1 MKSFL
6 PFTKANFLVFFLLSI
21 LVNAGYAQTV
31 RKPDIIVL
39 KSNTKLE
46 VVIQEVDENVIKY
59 KKLTD
64 LEGPLFS
71 VRKSEIASVLYGNG
85 DVATFPDTSSDVFF
99 RQENNT
105 RAIEPI
111 SPQPVPRNK
120 FEEIIYAQNP
130 NQLRQ
135 SYQFYRSKS
144 KRGLALGI
152 VFTVLGTVSMGV
164 GAGLITNSGY
174 NSSSSGYYIYNNSNA
189 EAGTALLIGGLVG
202 GATFGTIGFVKAGKN
217 GSKAT
222 RIKRELIRR
231 RESVTFNFKPGYNA
245 ATQSGYLSLRMNF

>member
-1 MKSFL
+1 MKSILSFIKINV
-6 PFTKANFLVFFLLSI
+6 FAIFLVIGFVSF
-21 LVNAGYAQTV
+21 GHAQSL

-39 KSNTKLE
+39 KNNTKLE
-46 VVIQEVDENVIKY
+46 VVIQEVEENVIKY

-71 VRKSEIASVLYGNG
+71 VKKSEIASVLYGNG

-99 RQENNT
+99 RQDNNT
-105 RAIEPI
+105 RPVEPI
-111 SPQPVPRNK
+111 NPQPVPRNK

-144 KRGLALGI
+144 KKGLVLGI

>member
-1 MKSFL
+1 MKSILAFVKTTIL
-6 PFTKANFLVFFLLSI
+6 AFFVVAGFAGLSH
-21 LVNAGYAQTV
+21 AQSV

-39 KSNTKLE
+39 KNNTKLE

-71 VRKSEIASVLYGNG
+71 VKKSEIASVLYGNG

-105 RAIEPI
+105 RSVEPI

-144 KRGLALGI
+144 KKGLVLGI

-164 GAGLITNSGY
+164 GTGLITNSGY
-174 NSSSSGYYIYNNSNA
+174 NNYSGYYIYDNNQA
-189 EAGTALLIGGLVG
+189 ATGTALLIGGLVG

-231 RESVTFNFKPGYNA
+231 RESVTFKFQPGYNA
-245 ATQSGYLSLRMNF
+245 ATQSGYLSLKMNF

>member
-1 MKSFL
+1 MKSILSFVKTNVL
-6 PFTKANFLVFFLLSI
+6 ALFLVVGS
-21 LVNAGYAQTV
+21 AGFCHAQTA

-39 KSNTKLE
+39 KNNTKLE
-46 VVIQEVDENVIKY
+46 VVIQEVEEIVIKY

-71 VRKSEIASVLYGNG
+71 VKKSEIASVLYGNG
-85 DVATFPDTSSDVFF
+85 DVATFPDVASDVFF
-99 RQENNT
+99 GQENNA
-105 RAIEPI
+105 RPFEQNNPR
-111 SPQPVPRNK
+111 PVPRNK
-120 FEEIIYAQNP
+120 FEEIMYAQNP

-135 SYQFYRSKS
+135 SYQYYKSKS
-144 KRGLALGI
+144 KKGLVLGI

-164 GAGLITNSGY
+164 GTALITNSGY
-174 NSSSSGYYIYNNSNA
+174 NNNYNGYYTYNSNNA
-189 EAGTALLIGGLVG
+189 DAGAALLIGGLIG

-231 RESVTFNFKPGYNA
+231 RESVTFNFSPGYNA
-245 ATQSGYLSLRMNF
+245 ANQSGYLSLKMNF